1 VSLALKRGVIALLAV
16 LIAEAVWIVTV
27 PPFRGSDEIDHAY
40 RAAGVAS
47 GQFHLSQGAAHGR
60 GVLVWV
66 PTDIVTAAQ
75 KQCRALIYVG
85 HDNCQA
91 VKTSENRSLV
101 ATAAGAYDPLFYLYV
116 GTVAKPFHG
125 AAADYAMR
133 VASAVLCALLLALGV
148 GVMTFAGVGRWT
160 NLGVLAAITPEVLF
174 SGAMPSPN
182 GVEMGLAFVLW
193 ASLLAAARRRHD
205 PSLQGRLLV
214 VAGIAVFPLTF
225 IRLLG
230 PMWVVLIPVA
240 VAATIG
246 WKQAWAIVRFHRR
259 IVSTIAALT
268 VVGVCWWAAWQ
279 VIASHATGVQTDVDR
294 KKWILAFNL
303 PVYTMQMVGAFPFRD
318 EPAPLL
324 VYPLV
329 FCVIG
334 LMFVAAWRMGETNV
348 GRRALFWI
356 GITSLVVPVVLSLV
370 FMPSDGAVWQGR
382 YEIPFVIGILPLCGL
397 ILDESGF
404 APNERGRLIGLSGI
418 FLVIA
423 QVACIYHVGTL
434 ERHRMPS
441 YTDPTW
447 WQPPSLVP
455 AAIML
460 VASLIAWPLLKRDLQ
475 EQAQLRKTATERK
488 VAAVHQVR
496 RG

>member
-1 VSLALKRGVIALLAV
+1 MSLALKRSVIALLAV

-27 PPFRGSDEIDHAY
+27 PPFRGSDEIDHAF

-66 PTDIVTAAQ
+66 PTDILTAAQ
-75 KQCRALIYVG
+75 KQCTALIYVG
-85 HDNCQA
+85 HDNCHA
-91 VKTSENRSLV
+91 VKTSDNRSLV

-193 ASLLAAARRRHD
+193 ASLLAAVRGRHD

-230 PMWVVLIPVA
+230 PMWVVLIAGA

-246 WKQAWAIVRFHRR
+246 WKQAWAIVRCHRR
-259 IVSTIAALT
+259 IVSTIAVLT
-268 VVGVCWWAAWQ
+268 VVGVCWWVAWQ

-329 FCVIG
+329 FSVIG
-334 LMFVAAWRMGETNV
+334 LMFVAAWRVGRTNLS
-348 GRRALFWI
+348 RRALFWI
-356 GITSLVVPVVLSLV
+356 GMTSLLVPVVLSLV

-397 ILDESGF
+397 ILDDAQF
-404 APNERGRLIGLSGI
+404 APVEAPRLIRVSAL
-418 FLVIA
+418 FLAIA
-423 QVACIYHVGTL
+423 QVACVLHVRQL
-434 ERHRMPS
+434 ELKRPES
-441 YTDPTW
+441 FTDPAW
-447 WQPPSLVP
+447 WHPPGIVLAALICVACVVAWHLARPTSRSLTK
-455 AAIML
+455 A
-460 VASLIAWPLLKRDLQ
+460 
-475 EQAQLRKTATERK
+475 
-488 VAAVHQVR
+488 AAVR
-496 RG
+496 ALGEITEARSS

>member
-1 VSLALKRGVIALLAV
+1 VSLAVKRGVIALLAV

-27 PPFRGSDEIDHAY
+27 PPYRGSDEIDHAY

-60 GVLVWV
+60 GLLVWV

-75 KQCRALIYVG
+75 KQCVALSYVG
-85 HDNCQA
+85 HDNCHA
-91 VKTSENRSLV
+91 VKTSGNRSLV

-116 GTVAKPFHG
+116 GSVSKPFHG

-133 VASAVLCALLLALGV
+133 SASAVLCALLFALGV

-193 ASLLAAARRRHD
+193 AALLAAVRSRED
-205 PSLQGRLLV
+205 PSLQRRLLV
-214 VAGIAVFPLTF
+214 VAGVVVFPLTF

-230 PMWVVLIPVA
+230 PMWIVLIAFA

-246 WKQAWAIVRFHRR
+246 WKHAWAIVGRHRR
-259 IVSTIAALT
+259 IVSTIAAVT
-268 VVGVCWWAAWQ
+268 VVGVCWWATWQ
-279 VIASHATGVQTDVDR
+279 VIASHATGVHADVDR
-294 KKWILAFNL
+294 KNWILAFNL

-318 EPAPLL
+318 EPAPLAI
-324 VYPLV
+324 YPLV
-329 FCVIG
+329 FFVIG
-334 LMFVAAWRMGETNV
+334 LMFVAAWRLGRTSLV
-348 GRRALFWI
+348 RRALAWI
-356 GITSLVVPVVLSLV
+356 GITSLLVPVVLSLV

-382 YEIPFVIGILPLCGL
+382 YEIPYVIGILPLCGL
-397 ILDESGF
+397 ILDDAGF
-404 APNERGRLIGLSGI
+404 APAEGSRLIGLSGI
-418 FLVIA
+418 FLLIA
-423 QVACIYHVGTL
+423 QMVSVYHVQQL
-434 ERHRMPS
+434 ELARPESRS
-441 YTDPTW
+441 DSAW
-447 WQPPSLVP
+447 WQPPGVVLGMLMAGACGVAWQLTRQRTR
-455 AAIML
+455 AAIETL
-460 VASLIAWPLLKRDLQ
+460 YADDARDPVGD
-475 EQAQLRKTATERK
+475 RR
-488 VAAVHQVR
+488 R